1 MSGGGLQVNP
11 LAGCL
16 PTLAT
21 IPVFIGLYR
30 ALSNVAE
37 EGLLKEG
44 FFWIPSLG
52 GPTTIAAQK
61 AVRAVHSDVSRGL
74 HFYTQVVSTL
84 SVLGR
89 SAPTC
94 CAANNHACF
103 GVKDNCDLN
112 RPRIT
117 ITQSVPCGGHSLLHH
132 QSSSSSSSMRVA
144 PRANSLLRFQSQTKA

>member
-1 MSGGGLQVNP
+1 MATRSVPSCPIRAVTVQGLRSRRGGAQVNP

-52 GPTTIAAQK
+52 GPTTLAAQK
-61 AVRAVHSDVSRGL
+61 TVSCHLKSADHFAHAFGRGWGGGRRRSL
-74 HFYTQVVSTL
+74 RKPDSQIKQPCSRISPSST
-84 SVLGR
+84 STGF
-89 SAPTC
+89 S
-94 CAANNHACF
+94 
-103 GVKDNCDLN
+103 
-112 RPRIT
+112 
-117 ITQSVPCGGHSLLHH
+117 
-132 QSSSSSSSMRVA
+132 
-144 PRANSLLRFQSQTKA
+144 